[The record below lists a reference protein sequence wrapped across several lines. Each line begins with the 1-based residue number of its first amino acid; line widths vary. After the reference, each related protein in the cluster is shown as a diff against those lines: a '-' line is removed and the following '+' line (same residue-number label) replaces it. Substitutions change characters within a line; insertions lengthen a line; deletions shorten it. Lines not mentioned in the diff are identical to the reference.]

1 MSRCGRGSRYQFKD
15 ARGSSRS
22 PWREERRLLQSVSSD
37 NECLMANEWETE
49 TDGDDIVIRE
59 EPAEDVSRYCGY
71 AEEVQDEEHDGVRGL
86 IRMR

>member
-1 MSRCGRGSRYQFKD
+1 M
-15 ARGSSRS
+15 
-22 PWREERRLLQSVSSD
+22 SSD

-86 IRMR
+86 IRMK